1 VTTAIES
8 TAVPAPVPA
17 TVQVTI
23 NGLPVEVAEGT
34 TILNAARQVSVKIP
48 TLCKHPDLDATA
60 ACGICIVRVKG
71 ASRMLRACCTPV
83 EEGMEIATE
92 DPEIIAVR
100 RSVIE
105 MILSRHPNECL
116 TCGRNQNCELQKLA
130 ADFGLREIE
139 LDSVVPDLP
148 LDDSTHAIVLDPRKC
163 ITCGRC
169 IQVCQQIQDVW
180 ALSFL
185 QRGFETRIAP
195 AGDIALADSPCVRC
209 GQCSAHCPTGAIV
222 EYDNTAEVWDKLLD
236 PETYCVAQLAPAV
249 RVAIGEAFDFP
260 IGTNLTGKTYAA
272 LRRMGFDAVFDTN
285 FGADLTIMEEATEFV
300 RRFGDP
306 AAVLPLITTCCPSWV
321 DFMEKFHDDM
331 IPSFSSCKSP
341 QAMVGALA
349 KTYYAERMGLDPGKV
364 FVVSVMPCTAKKFE
378 IIRSKEMRSSGYQD
392 VDVSLTTREL
402 ARMIKQSGINFR
414 KVAEEQPDHLLG
426 AYTGAGTIFGATG
439 GVMEAA
445 LRTSHYLLTGEN
457 PSRLDFQRTRG
468 LEGVK
473 EGVAAIAGHEVRFAV
488 AHGLGNVETV
498 LTRVRAAREAG
509 TEPPY
514 HFIEVMAC
522 PGGCVGGGG
531 QPYGVTDALRAKR
544 AAGLYAEDQG
554 GLWRCAH
561 ENPYVQTLYAD
572 YLGQPGSDKAA
583 SLLHTSYRP
592 RPTYK
597 R

>member
-1 VTTAIES
+1 MTALTTDKIQAS
-8 TAVPAPVPA
+8 
-17 TVQVTI
+17 I
-23 NGLPVEVAEGT
+23 NGLPVEVPAGA
-34 TILNAARQVSVKIP
+34 TILDAARQVSVHIP

-60 ACGICIVRVKG
+60 ACGVCIVRVAGSSK
-71 ASRMLRACCTPV
+71 MLRACCTPV
-83 EEGMEIATE
+83 EADMEITTE
-92 DPEIIAVR
+92 DPEIIHVR
-100 RSVIE
+100 RTVIE

-116 TCGRNQNCELQKLA
+116 TCGRNQNCELQTIA
-130 ADFGLREIE
+130 ADFGLREIC

-148 LDDSTHAIVLDPRKC
+148 IDATTKAVVLDPRKC

-195 AGDIALADSPCVRC
+195 AGDISLADSPCVRC

-222 EYDNTAEVWDKLLD
+222 EYDNSQEVWDKLLD
-236 PETYCVAQLAPAV
+236 PDAFCVAQLAPAV
-249 RVAIGEAFDFP
+249 RVAIGEAFGFP
-260 IGTNLTGKTYAA
+260 VGTNLTGKTYAA
-272 LRRMGFDAVFDTN
+272 LRRMGFNAVFDTN
-285 FGADLTIMEEATEFV
+285 FGADLTVIEEAHEFV
-300 RRFGDP
+300 KRFTTERS
-306 AAVLPLITTCCPSWV
+306 VLPMITTCCPSWV

-331 IPSFSSCKSP
+331 IPNFSSCKSP

-349 KTYYAERMGLDPGKV
+349 KTYYAEKMDLDPAKV
-364 FVVSVMPCTAKKFE
+364 FVVSIMPCTAKKFE
-378 IIRSKEMRSSGYQD
+378 IIRSKSMRSSGFQD

-402 ARMIKQSGINFR
+402 ARMIKQSGINFEAV
-414 KVAEEQPDHLLG
+414 KEEQPDQLLG

-445 LRTSHYLLTGEN
+445 LRTSHFLLTGEN
-457 PSRLDFQRTRG
+457 PSRMDFPKTRG
-468 LEGVK
+468 LDGVK
-473 EGVAAIAGHEVRFAV
+473 EGTAVIAGKEIRFAV

-498 LTRVRAAREAG
+498 LTRVRVARDAG

-531 QPYGVTDALRAKR
+531 QPYGVTDKLRARR
-544 AAGLYAEDQG
+544 AAGLYQDDQA

-561 ENPYVQTLYAD
+561 ENPYVQQLYAD
-572 YLGQPGSDKAA
+572 FLGEPLGEKSEQ
-583 SLLHTSYRP
+583 LLHTSYRT
-592 RPTYK
+592 RPEY
-597 R
+597 RR

>member
-1 VTTAIES
+1 MTDLMTDKIQAS
-8 TAVPAPVPA
+8 
-17 TVQVTI
+17 I
-23 NGLPVEVAEGT
+23 NGLPVEVPAGA
-34 TILNAARQVSVKIP
+34 TILDAARQVSVHIP

-60 ACGICIVRVKG
+60 ACGVCIVRVAGSNK
-71 ASRMLRACCTPV
+71 MLRACCTPV
-83 EEGMEIATE
+83 EADMEITTE
-92 DPEIIAVR
+92 DPEIIHVR
-100 RSVIE
+100 RTVIE

-116 TCGRNQNCELQKLA
+116 TCGRNQNCELQTIA
-130 ADFGLREIE
+130 ADFGLREIR
-139 LDSVVPDLP
+139 LDSIVPDLP
-148 LDDSTHAIVLDPRKC
+148 IDATTKAVVLDPRKC

-169 IQVCQQIQDVW
+169 IQVCQQIQNVW

-195 AGDIALADSPCVRC
+195 AGDISLADSPCVRC

-222 EYDNTAEVWDKLLD
+222 EYDNSQEVWDKLLD
-236 PETYCVAQLAPAV
+236 PDAFCVAQLAPAV
-249 RVAIGEAFDFP
+249 RVAIGEAFGFP

-285 FGADLTIMEEATEFV
+285 FGADLTVMEEAHEFV
-300 RRFGDP
+300 KRFTTEGS
-306 AAVLPLITTCCPSWV
+306 VLPLITTCCPSWV

-331 IPSFSSCKSP
+331 IPNFSSCKSP

-349 KTYYAERMGLDPGKV
+349 KTYYAEKMGLDPAKV
-364 FVVSVMPCTAKKFE
+364 FVVSIMPCTAKKFE
-378 IIRSKEMRSSGYQD
+378 IIRSKSMRSSGFQD

-402 ARMIKQSGINFR
+402 ARMIKQSGINFEAV
-414 KVAEEQPDHLLG
+414 KEEQPDQLLG

-445 LRTSHYLLTGEN
+445 LRTSHFLLTGEN
-457 PSRLDFQRTRG
+457 PSRMDFPKTRG

-473 EGVAAIAGHEVRFAV
+473 EGTAVIAGHEIRFAV

-498 LTRVRAAREAG
+498 LTRVREARDAG
-509 TEPPY
+509 TVPPY

-531 QPYGVTDALRAKR
+531 QPYGVTDKLRARR
-544 AAGLYAEDQG
+544 AAGLYQDDQA

-561 ENPYVQTLYAD
+561 ENPYVQQLYAD
-572 YLGQPGSDKAA
+572 FLGEPLGEKSEQ
-583 SLLHTSYRP
+583 LLHTSYRT
-592 RPTYK
+592 RPEY
-597 R
+597 RR